1 MAELES
7 RRYGDWPGLLL
18 KAARVSRSWRALA
31 RQALVAAAAALALG
45 TVPAC
50 SASGTAAHPG
60 SARQRPVIAAY
71 YYHSSGMPV
80 SAIPVNRL
88 NDVIYAFASISSAGE
103 CYLPDPSADA
113 ADFAALGALKRSHP
127 GLRTE
132 LSIGSWGTG
141 GFSGAALTT
150 QSRARLVNSCV
161 RLIFGTYRGDF
172 DGVDLDW
179 EFPVYGGQPGL
190 ASRPADRRD
199 FTLLAQEF
207 RRALNGEGGRMHEHL
222 LLTAALPAGRVQPG
236 GPYDPAKSYQLAT
249 VGHVLD
255 WVNLMT
261 YDLADG
267 DSAVSDF
274 DAPLRVVRSDPTPQ
288 IIERWNTVSTAVG
301 YYERQG
307 VPAGKIV
314 LGEPFFSV
322 GFTVASAADDGLYQK
337 ITGLASA
344 PSWTQIE
351 TSLLHNPAWTS
362 HWSPVAQVPWLFDAG
377 TRTFVTYDD
386 PASLSIKS
394 RFARAR
400 GLRGVFTWAIGQD
413 DSQHSLVDAMA
424 SPFQPSR

>member
-7 RRYGDWPGLLL
+7 QRCGNWPGLLPNV
-18 KAARVSRSWRALA
+18 ARVSRSWRALA
-31 RQALVAAAAALALG
+31 RQALVAAVAAALSLG
-45 TVPAC
+45 TVSAC
-50 SASGTAAHPG
+50 GAAGTAAHPG
-60 SARQRPVIAAY
+60 SADQRPVIAAY
-71 YYHSSGMPV
+71 YYPSSGMPV

-88 NDVIYAFASISSAGE
+88 NDIIYAFASISSAGE
-103 CYLPDPSADA
+103 CYLPEPSAEA

-132 LSIGSWGTG
+132 ISIGSWGTG
-141 GFSGAALTT
+141 GFSGAALTG
-150 QSRARLVNSCV
+150 QSRARLVDSCV
-161 RLIFGTYRGDF
+161 KLIFGTYRGDF

-179 EFPVYGGQPGL
+179 EFP
-190 ASRPADRRD
+190 ADRSD
-199 FTLLAQEF
+199 FTLLAEDF
-207 RRALNGEGGRMHEHL
+207 RRALNAGAGQMHEHL
-222 LLTAALPAGRVQPG
+222 LLTAALPAGRLQTG
-236 GPYDPAKSYQLAT
+236 GPYDPDKSYQLSA

-267 DSAVSDF
+267 YSVISDF
-274 DAPLRVVRSDPTPQ
+274 DAPLREVRSDPTPQ
-288 IIERWNTVSTAVG
+288 IIERWNTVSTAVD

-314 LGEPFFSV
+314 LGEPFFSL

-351 TSLLHNPAWTS
+351 TSLLRNPAWTS
-362 HWSPVAQVPWLFDAG
+362 HWSPVAQVPWLFDAS
-377 TRTFVTYDD
+377 TRTFITYDD

-424 SPFQPSR
+424 GPFQPSR